1 MLALLLGI
9 AATAGWIAFDVAVS
23 VVTYPLIPPKEWWT
37 LVLSGGVLVALTFVT
52 EILNYIGHQKDEK
65 RHSDEHAVIATGTLA
80 IFERLR
86 DVTQTT
92 DQPVAR
98 TIEIATDRIGRLE
111 ARIAKSEAIFWGA
124 LTDEDK
130 TKLATAL
137 AALGVHSVSISAHEN
152 TDCVEL
158 ARDLK
163 DCFRRAGWQVARIP
177 LTGTW
182 MSIGASGFG
191 FTTKASQAKLQRPL
205 LEALVG
211 VVRGPVSGIG
221 SPPLPD
227 DQEAKVP
234 DFSIL
239 VGPKRIRMD
248 DD

>member
-1 MLALLLGI
+1 MFALLLGI
-9 AATAGWIAFDVAVS
+9 AATAGWIAFDVVVS
-23 VVTYPLIPPKEWWT
+23 VVTYPLMPSKEWWA
-37 LVLSGGVLVALTFVT
+37 LVLSGGVLVGLTVAT
-52 EILNYIGHQKDEK
+52 EILNYIAHQKDER

-92 DQPVAR
+92 DQPATR
-98 TIEIATDRIGRLE
+98 TIEIATERIGRLE

-124 LTDEDK
+124 LTDQDK
-130 TKLATAL
+130 VQLATAL
-137 AALGVHSVSISAHEN
+137 AALGVHSVSVTAHEN

-163 DCFRRAGWQVARIP
+163 DCFRRAGWEVARIP

-182 MSIGASGFG
+182 MSAGASGFS
-191 FTTKASQAKLQRPL
+191 FTTKASQGQLQRPL
-205 LEALVG
+205 LQALVG

-221 SPPLPD
+221 SHPLPD
-227 DQEAKVP
+227 EDEAKGP
-234 DFSIL
+234 DISIL
-239 VGPKRIRMD
+239 VGPKRIRTD